1 MNQKLRWGVLG
12 AGQIAKVFCNAM
24 RFSETSELRA
34 VASTDPRRALELGQF
49 SGLSPR
55 VEQSYAHLLQ
65 NHDVDAIYIAN
76 LNHQHYPWALASLQ
90 AGKHTLIEKPIT
102 LNETQLNHLLHVAK
116 QEQRLL
122 MEAFMYRCHPQLDH
136 LRSHIEKETIG
147 KINMMNASFGYKA
160 AFNPQNRLFQKA
172 WGGGALY
179 DVGCYPSSMAI
190 WLSGIL
196 TKKRLPNS
204 INTECFKAKGKV
216 GTSGVDEEAEL
227 CFVLNDGTLI
237 QLQTSIVRELP
248 NQVILEGSHGRI
260 IVKDPWL
267 PSSSCRFA
275 DAPLALSTMFS
286 SSELLIEQVEGD
298 KSIFNIERIDVDRD
312 LFTYEIDHFA
322 EIVTQRSPS
331 KVPLQDSLANIQL
344 LEHWLGALHDE

>member
-1 MNQKLRWGVLG
+1 MCQKLRWGVLG
-12 AGQIAKVFCNAM
+12 AGQIAKVFCNAL

-34 VASTDPRRALELGQF
+34 VSSTDPQRALELGQF
-49 SGLSPR
+49 SGISPR
-55 VEQSYAHLLQ
+55 IEHSYDSLLRS
-65 NHDVDAIYIAN
+65 HDVDAVYIAN

-90 AGKHTLIEKPIT
+90 AGKHTLVEKPIT
-102 LNETQLNHLLHVAK
+102 LNEEQLHHLHRVAK
-116 QEQRLL
+116 QEQRIL

-136 LRSHIEKETIG
+136 LRNHIEKETIG
-147 KINMMNASFGYKA
+147 KINMMSASFGYQA

-172 WGGGALY
+172 WGGGAIY

-196 TKKRLPNS
+196 TKNDCPQS
-204 INTECFKAKGKV
+204 IKV
-216 GTSGVDEEAEL
+216 GRFDVKGRIGPSGVDEEAEL
-227 CFVLNDGTLI
+227 CFVLDDGTLI
-237 QLQTSIVRELP
+237 RLQTSIVRELP

-275 DAPLALSTMFS
+275 DAPLALNTVFS
-286 SSELLIEQVEGD
+286 PSELLIEQVEGD
-298 KSIFNIERIDVDRD
+298 KNIFNIERIDVDRD

-322 EIVTQRSPS
+322 EIVAQRSPS
-331 KVPLQDSLANIQL
+331 KIPLQDSLANMQL
-344 LEHWLGALHDE
+344 LEHWLGALHKS